1 MTNFH
6 DLKVRALS
14 PKEREIAT
22 ETLAAWLY
30 AWSDS
35 FDYDNATIAD
45 ARIVAASMMAEA
57 ASLCEDEGCP
67 QAGTVHVCVTRRPP
81 PCPGCGR
88 VPFGEEP
95 CPTVGCLES
104 FAHRVSPAIA
114 EEIIEK
120 INRPEGVKL
129 ISGGYER
136 GDGSIA
142 WGDPETEP
150 GEHSEVLAAI
160 EAHNTGEEE

>member
-30 AWSDS
+30 GWSES
-35 FDYDNATIAD
+35 FAYDTATIAD
-45 ARIVAASMMAEA
+45 ARILPASMMAEA

-67 QAGTVHVCVTRRPP
+67 QAGTVHVCISKN
-81 PCPGCGR
+81 
-88 VPFGEEP
+88 E
-95 CPTVGCLES
+95 
-104 FAHRVSPAIA
+104 
-114 EEIIEK
+114 
-120 INRPEGVKL
+120 PEGVKL

-142 WGDPETEP
+142 FAAPDPQGSIMRCLICRTTFYEKDGCKCEP
-150 GEHSEVLAAI
+150 RSGFDGAKR
-160 EAHNTGEEE
+160 